1 MSNIIEYDD
10 IIMKDS
16 FDTGYRNFFS
26 SNFKNYVHKRN
37 YLDMLNNSNLSLV
50 NTRIENFKLINK
62 DFKKI
67 EKTFN
72 DNNENINNTK
82 KGGLLKEIDD
92 SFFTDINKTKKNFI
106 VKSKLEYDEEK
117 EKKWV
122 ENYYRIKNA
131 KLNKLRFGTE

>member
-67 EKTFN
+67 EKTLN

>member
-106 VKSKLEYDEEK
+106 VKSNLEYDEVK
-117 EKKWV
+117 VKKWV
-122 ENYYRIKNA
+122 ENY
-131 KLNKLRFGTE
+131 L